1 MVSYKGKRRITLRQR
16 LNRFVYEEFGIEGRD
31 LDIRFKLGGSRYRIP
46 QFSTLW
52 IILESIFVVAASV
65 GIYSWLVLMILMGD
79 IVGGI

>member
-1 MVSYKGKRRITLRQR
+1 MASYKGKRRITLRQR

-65 GIYSWLVLMILMGD
+65 GIYSWIVLMILMGD

>member
-1 MVSYKGKRRITLRQR
+1 MASYKGKRRITLRQR

-31 LDIRFKLGGSRYRIP
+31 LDIRFKIGGSRYRIP

-65 GIYSWLVLMILMGD
+65 GIYSWLVLMTLMGD

>member
-1 MVSYKGKRRITLRQR
+1 MASYKGKRRITLRQR
-16 LNRFVYEEFGIEGRD
+16 LNKLAYEKLGIEDRD
-31 LDIRFKLGGSRYRIP
+31 LDIRFKIGGSRYRIP

-65 GIYSWLVLMILMGD
+65 GIYLWVVMMILMGD

>member
-1 MVSYKGKRRITLRQR
+1 MASYKGKRRITMRQR
-16 LNRFVYEEFGIEGRD
+16 LNKFVYEEFGIEDRD

-65 GIYSWLVLMILMGD
+65 GIYLWIVMMILMGD

>member
-1 MVSYKGKRRITLRQR
+1 MTSYKGKRRITLRQR
-16 LNRFVYEEFGIEGRD
+16 LNRFVYEEFGIEDRD

-65 GIYSWLVLMILMGD
+65 GIYSWFVLMILMGD
-79 IVGGI
+79 IIGGI

>member
-52 IILESIFVVAASV
+52 IILESIFVVAASI

>member
-1 MVSYKGKRRITLRQR
+1 MTSYKGKRRITLRQR

-31 LDIRFKLGGSRYRIP
+31 LDIRFKLDGSRYRIP

-52 IILESIFVVAASV
+52 IILESIFVVAVSV

>member
-1 MVSYKGKRRITLRQR
+1 MASYKGKRRITLRQR
-16 LNRFVYEEFGIEGRD
+16 LNRFVYEEFGIDGRD

>member
-1 MVSYKGKRRITLRQR
+1 MASYKGKRRITLRQR

-31 LDIRFKLGGSRYRIP
+31 LDIRFKLGGSKYRIP

>member
-1 MVSYKGKRRITLRQR
+1 MASYKGKRRITLRQR

-52 IILESIFVVAASV
+52 IILESIFVVVVSV

>member
-1 MVSYKGKRRITLRQR
+1 MASYKGKRRITLRQR

-52 IILESIFVVAASV
+52 VILESIFVVAASV

>member
-1 MVSYKGKRRITLRQR
+1 MASYKGKRRITLRQR

-52 IILESIFVVAASV
+52 IILESIFVVAAFV

-79 IVGGI
+79 IIGGI

>member
-1 MVSYKGKRRITLRQR
+1 MASYKGKRRITLRQR
-16 LNRFVYEEFGIEGRD
+16 LNRFVYEEFGIEGKD

>member
-1 MVSYKGKRRITLRQR
+1 MTSYKGKRRITLRQR

>member
-1 MVSYKGKRRITLRQR
+1 MASYKGKRRITLRQR

-79 IVGGI
+79 IIGGI

>member
-1 MVSYKGKRRITLRQR
+1 MASYKGKRKITLRQR

>member
-1 MVSYKGKRRITLRQR
+1 MASYKGKRRITLRQR

-31 LDIRFKLGGSRYRIP
+31 LDIKFKLGGSRYRIP

>member
-1 MVSYKGKRRITLRQR
+1 MASYKGKRRITLRQR

-52 IILESIFVVAASV
+52 IILESIFVVATSV

>member
-1 MVSYKGKRRITLRQR
+1 MASYKGKRRITLRQR

-31 LDIRFKLGGSRYRIP
+31 LDIRFKVGGSRYRIP

-52 IILESIFVVAASV
+52 IILESIFVVAVSV

>member
-1 MVSYKGKRRITLRQR
+1 MASYKGKRRITLRQR

-52 IILESIFVVAASV
+52 IILESTFVVAASV

>member
-1 MVSYKGKRRITLRQR
+1 MASYKGKRRITLRQR

-31 LDIRFKLGGSRYRIP
+31 LDIRFKFGGSKYRIP

>member
-1 MVSYKGKRRITLRQR
+1 MASYKGKRRITLRQR
-16 LNRFVYEEFGIEGRD
+16 LNRFVYEEFGIEDRD

-52 IILESIFVVAASV
+52 IILESILVVAASV
-65 GIYSWLVLMILMGD
+65 GIYLWIIMMILMGD

>member
-1 MVSYKGKRRITLRQR
+1 MASYKGKRRITLRQR
-16 LNRFVYEEFGIEGRD
+16 LNRFVYEEFGIEDRD
-31 LDIRFKLGGSRYRIP
+31 LDIRFKIGGSKHHIP

-65 GIYSWLVLMILMGD
+65 GIYSWFVLMILMGD

>member
-1 MVSYKGKRRITLRQR
+1 MASYKGKRRITLRQR

-52 IILESIFVVAASV
+52 IILESIFVVAMSV

>member
-1 MVSYKGKRRITLRQR
+1 MTPYKRRRKITMRQR
-16 LNRFVYEEFGIEGRD
+16 LNSFLYNEFGIEDRD
-31 LDIRFKLGGSRYRIP
+31 LDIRFKIGGSRYRIP

-65 GIYSWLVLMILMGD
+65 GIYLWIIMMILIGD

>member
-1 MVSYKGKRRITLRQR
+1 MASYKGKRRITLRQR

-52 IILESIFVVAASV
+52 IILESIFVVAVSV

>member
-1 MVSYKGKRRITLRQR
+1 MASYKGKRRITLRQR

-31 LDIRFKLGGSRYRIP
+31 RDIRFKLGGSRYRIP

-65 GIYSWLVLMILMGD
+65 GIYSWIVLMILMGD

>member
-1 MVSYKGKRRITLRQR
+1 MISYKGKRRITLRQR

-31 LDIRFKLGGSRYRIP
+31 LDIRFKIGGSRYRIP

-52 IILESIFVVAASV
+52 IILESIFVVAMSV
-65 GIYSWLVLMILMGD
+65 GIYAWLVLMILMGD

>member
-1 MVSYKGKRRITLRQR
+1 MASYKGKRRITLRQR
-16 LNRFVYEEFGIEGRD
+16 LNRFVYEEFGIESRD